1 MSARPRNV
9 GTHHTLAN
17 TRTRRRSLT
26 VGWWWGDPS
35 AIGPRYEALIYTGAY
50 LGPRWSEL
58 AGLKRVNLDLA
69 RSRVRIVGALE
80 KVGNGWRYSEQLKTP
95 RSRRTLLIPPFIAD
109 LLEEHLGT
117 APQSEFVFSS
127 PCGDILNYGNFR
139 RRFWDPAVARARLV
153 GVTTHALR
161 HTCLALMIAEGAGRS
176 AVTRDRM
183 SQEVRLPTTVGV
195 VSSRPG
201 NPITLHYLPGT
212 CVRVFTVRLEVS
224 GSGPC
229 RERTGTASTAASWRR
244 GHLSSRYR
252 MSSCDSEALRHSTGS
267 MSRCRRVRCTRSSD
281 PTVPERRVCS
291 TASTA
296 STALRKGRSVSS
308 TPMFMY

>member
-95 RSRRTLLIPPFIAD
+95 RSRRTLSIPR
-109 LLEEHLGT
+109 
-117 APQSEFVFSS
+117 SS
-127 PCGDILNYGNFR
+127 PIY
-139 RRFWDPAVARARLV
+139 WP
-153 GVTTHALR
+153 
-161 HTCLALMIAEGAGRS
+161 
-176 AVTRDRM
+176 
-183 SQEVRLPTTVGV
+183 
-195 VSSRPG
+195 
-201 NPITLHYLPGT
+201 
-212 CVRVFTVRLEVS
+212 
-224 GSGPC
+224 
-229 RERTGTASTAASWRR
+229 ST
-244 GHLSSRYR
+244 
-252 MSSCDSEALRHSTGS
+252 
-267 MSRCRRVRCTRSSD
+267 
-281 PTVPERRVCS
+281 
-291 TASTA
+291 
-296 STALRKGRSVSS
+296 
-308 TPMFMY
+308 